1 MKKFSNITKQKV
13 NEEPK
18 TKEVKVLNEE
28 EIFKSKLIDLMDNI
42 LTIRTYGPVDR
53 YQRAGSIKI
62 GGKEML
68 VEAILDLLSDNNKK
82 EGTKLLEGL
91 KSEIGDWNVIDSKIE
106 ELNSESPHF
115 KNKVKFKSMLESY
128 EGESL
133 LIKVQ
138 KDIDKISNKKTLKD
152 YIELT
157 KESNLSG
164 DLKDKL
170 INLYLTRSNLI
181 G

>member
-1 MKKFSNITKQKV
+1 MKKFSKITGEKV

-18 TKEVKVLNEE
+18 AKEVKGLNEE

-53 YQRAGSIKI
+53 YQRAGTIKI

-68 VEAILDLLSDNNKK
+68 VEAILDLLSDKSKK
-82 EGTKLLEGL
+82 ESTKILESL
-91 KSEIGDWNVIDSKIE
+91 KSEIGDWSVIDSKIE
-106 ELNSESPHF
+106 SLNSEKPLL
-115 KNKVKFKSMLESY
+115 KNKVKFQSMLESY
-128 EGESL
+128 GEDSL

-157 KESNLSG
+157 NESNLSN

-170 INLYLTRSNLI
+170 INLYSTRYNLI
-181 G
+181 S